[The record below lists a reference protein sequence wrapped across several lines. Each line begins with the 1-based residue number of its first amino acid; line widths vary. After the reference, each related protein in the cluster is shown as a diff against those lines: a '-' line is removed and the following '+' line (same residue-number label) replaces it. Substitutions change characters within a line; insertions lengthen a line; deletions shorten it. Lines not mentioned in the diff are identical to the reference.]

1 MRVAASQYVFR
12 VGGGF
17 KEFADHVTRHTV
29 KAWHEKA
36 EIIVF
41 PELVSLELIEDKKIL
56 GRPSIELAKAL
67 YNNYGKYIEVFSE
80 LSERYGIIILAG
92 STITLGDDGN
102 YYNTAHVFRP
112 NGPTLKYRK
121 IHLHLF
127 DKQMGLSSG
136 NDTLTFKHNDIIIG
150 TGICYDVGFPEI
162 FRIMRL
168 NGAEMFLIPSLA
180 PGRGAYNWIR
190 FSSHARA
197 IESQGIVILSSGLD
211 LTGELLGYKLRG
223 KSAIITT
230 TDYNPNGFITEGNED
245 EDMVIIADIDI
256 TRLKDVQEK
265 TAAPILKDL
274 KFEVYKTLCN
284 KEWKYSPLDTLN

>member
-1 MRVAASQYVFR
+1 MRIAVSQYVFR

-41 PELVSLELIEDKKIL
+41 PELISLELIEDKKLL
-56 GRPSIELAKAL
+56 GKPSINLTKIL
-67 YNNYGKYIEVFSE
+67 YDHYSKYVEIFSE
-80 LSERYGIIILAG
+80 LTERYDITILAG
-92 STITLGDDGN
+92 STVTLGDDGN

-112 NGPTLKYRK
+112 DGPILKYKK

-127 DKQMGLSSG
+127 DKQMGLHAG
-136 NDTLTFKHNDIIIG
+136 NDILTFKHSEIIIG

-168 NGAEMFLIPSLA
+168 DGAEIFLIPSLA

-197 IESQGIVILSSGLD
+197 IESQGIVALSSGID
-211 LTGELLGYKLRG
+211 PTGELFGYKLRG

-230 TDYNPNGFITEGNED
+230 TDYNPNGFIIEGNEE
-245 EDMVIIADIDI
+245 EDTVLIADIDMTHLREI
-256 TRLKDVQEK
+256 QEK
-265 TAAPILKDL
+265 TAAPVLKDL
-274 KFEVYKTLCN
+274 NFKVYKELCDR
-284 KEWKYSPLDTLN
+284 KWSPNFPHNN

>member
-1 MRVAASQYVFR
+1 MRIAVSQYVFR

-36 EIIVF
+36 DIIVF
-41 PELVSLELIEDKKIL
+41 PELVSLELVEDKRLLGKPSLDLTRIL
-56 GRPSIELAKAL
+56 YDYYGRYVEI
-67 YNNYGKYIEVFSE
+67 FSE
-80 LSERYGIIILAG
+80 LTERYGMTILAG
-92 STITLGDDGN
+92 STITLGDDDN
-102 YYNTAHVFRP
+102 YYNTAHIFRP
-112 NGPTLKYRK
+112 DGPALKYRK

-127 DKQMGLSSG
+127 DKQMGLYTG
-136 NDTLTFKHNDIIIG
+136 DNVLTFKHNGIIIG

-168 NGAEMFLIPSLA
+168 DGAEIFLVPSLA

-190 FSSHARA
+190 FSAHARA
-197 IESQGIVILSSGLD
+197 IESQGIVALSSGID
-211 LTGELLGYKLRG
+211 PTGELLGYKLRG

-230 TDYNPNGFITEGNED
+230 TDYNPNGFIVEGNEE
-245 EDMVIIADIDI
+245 EDTVLITDIDI
-256 TRLKDVQEK
+256 TRLREVQEK

-274 KFEVYKTLCN
+274 NFKVYKKLCDKKWN
-284 KEWKYSPLDTLN
+284 PSSSIQ